1 MAITRS
7 HENAVV
13 VTPQTLKH
21 QIITRIYTLV
31 SKSGGSYYPEDE
43 GGSTKPITNTMNME
57 VHGLE
62 TNGRGLYLVGIPND
76 ETISIDLDKKM
87 KVSADEFFIEELWEV
102 YMGCEPLYQSRFAD
116 YGTFQDV

>member
-1 MAITRS
+1 MAIARS

-31 SKSGGSYYPEDE
+31 NKSGGSYYPED
-43 GGSTKPITNTMNME
+43 GGSTKPIATTMNME

-62 TNGRGLYLVGIPND
+62 TKDRSVYLVGVPND
-76 ETISIDLDKKM
+76 ESITINLDQKM
-87 KVSADEFFIEELWEV
+87 KVSANEFFIEELWEV
-102 YMGCEPLYQSRFAD
+102 YMGCESLYQSRFAD
-116 YGTFQDV
+116 YGSFQDV